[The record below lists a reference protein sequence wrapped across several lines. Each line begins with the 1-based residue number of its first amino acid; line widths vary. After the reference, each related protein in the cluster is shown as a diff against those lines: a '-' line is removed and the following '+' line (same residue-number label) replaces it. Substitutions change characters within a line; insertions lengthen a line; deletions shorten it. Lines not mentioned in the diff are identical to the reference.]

1 MDQTTLIYFPT
12 LWRTKPEAVEF
23 SFVTGDN
30 VCFYG
35 KCMYCKGEKDGVCA
49 EGTKLEGVIVL
60 WLPPNYSQ
68 LHYQRH
74 PWGRTYREGKKAP

>member
-1 MDQTTLIYFPT
+1 
-12 LWRTKPEAVEF
+12 
-23 SFVTGDN
+23 
-30 VCFYG
+30 
-35 KCMYCKGEKDGVCA
+35 MYCKGEEDGVCA
-49 EGTKLEGVIVL
+49 EGTKLEGVVVL